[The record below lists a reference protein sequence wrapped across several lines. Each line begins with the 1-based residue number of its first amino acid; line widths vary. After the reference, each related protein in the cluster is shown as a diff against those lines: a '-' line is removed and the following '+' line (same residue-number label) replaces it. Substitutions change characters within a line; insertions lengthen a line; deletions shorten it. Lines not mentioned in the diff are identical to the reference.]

1 MRHGLFLVITSPHS
15 TNALIMNYFANLKDY
30 GYMCKPSIKLHGEHV
45 HDPTITLS
53 TDKIPKLNAT
63 QPTYKHNLII

>member
-1 MRHGLFLVITSPHS
+1 
-15 TNALIMNYFANLKDY
+15 MNYFANLKDY